1 MYKNGMDFPNEGFV
15 QNTIESYFDK
25 KGFIKESIPYT
36 DYAGVHMETRE
47 KWRVEA
53 KGLTGNVGL
62 DFRTGLGQLIQRMDD
77 PNANYGIAIPN
88 IPSYLRQVEQIKPW
102 VREKI
107 QLHILVINED
117 GGVYHILPEKTL
129 IRE

>member
-1 MYKNGMDFPNEGFV
+1 MEFPNEGFV

-25 KGFIKESIPYT
+25 KVFIKESISYI

-62 DFRTGLGQLIQRMDD
+62 DFRTGLGQLILRMDD

-88 IPSYLRQVEQIKPW
+88 IPSYLRQIEQIKPW
-102 VREKI
+102 VREKF
-107 QLHILVINED
+107 QLHILLINEN
-117 GGVYHILPEKTL
+117 GVVDHLKPNNPL